1 MKKLEDKV
9 AIITGGAGGIGRAAA
24 KLYCDEGAKV
34 MLVDIDEVALK
45 ALAAEIGAPNAD
57 YMVADVGDQLE
68 TEAYVTA
75 TKERFGS
82 IDIALLN
89 AGIEGMIQPIP
100 DYTPEVFDKVINV
113 NVRSV
118 FLGLR
123 ASMPLMASEG
133 GSIVITSS
141 TAGIRAVG
149 GMSAYVASKHAVIG
163 LMRTAAVEG
172 AESNIRVNSVNPSPI
187 NTRMIP
193 SIEKQAGLPT
203 GDPENRPMARHTP
216 PAPWSVRIYFVGK
229 LGLMTACRP
238 NTSYKVKAVQLISRL
253 ISPVGPCAGELLPVN
268 RLPDIAYWN
277 PARLDFYPVL

>member
-34 MLVDIDEVALK
+34 KLVDIDEMALK
-45 ALAAEIGAPNAD
+45 ALVAEIGAANAD

-82 IDIALLN
+82 IDTALLT

-100 DYTPEVFDKVINV
+100 DYTPEMFDKVINV

-123 ASMPLMASEG
+123 AIMPLMANKG

-149 GMSAYVASKHAVIG
+149 GMSAYVASNHAVIG
-163 LMRTAAVEG
+163 LMRTAAV
-172 AESNIRVNSVNPSPI
+172 
-187 NTRMIP
+187 
-193 SIEKQAGLPT
+193 
-203 GDPENRPMARHTP
+203 
-216 PAPWSVRIYFVGK
+216 
-229 LGLMTACRP
+229 
-238 NTSYKVKAVQLISRL
+238 
-253 ISPVGPCAGELLPVN
+253 
-268 RLPDIAYWN
+268 
-277 PARLDFYPVL
+277 

>member
-1 MKKLEDKV
+1 MVGKIDLTCKIEINKAGIEMKKLEDKV

-45 ALAAEIGAPNAD
+45 ALVAEIGAANAD

-100 DYTPEVFDKVINV
+100 DYTPEMFDRVINV

-123 ASMPLMASEG
+123 AIMPLMASEG

-172 AESNIRVNSVNPSPI
+172 ADSNIRVNTVNPSPI
-187 NTRMIP
+187 NTRMIS

-216 PAPWSVRIYFVGK
+216 LQRY
-229 LGLMTACRP
+229 
-238 NTSYKVKAVQLISRL
+238 
-253 ISPVGPCAGELLPVN
+253 GEPEEV
-268 RLPDIAYWN
+268 
-277 PARLDFYPVL
+277 ARLMLFLSSEDSAFCTGGVYMVDGGVSAGRPTQA

>member
-1 MKKLEDKV
+1 VVGKIDLTCKIEINKAGIEMKKLEDKV

-45 ALAAEIGAPNAD
+45 ALVAEIGAANAD
-57 YMVADVGDQLE
+57 YIVADVGDQLE

-100 DYTPEVFDKVINV
+100 DYTPEMFDKVINV

-123 ASMPLMASEG
+123 AIMPLMASEG
-133 GSIVITSS
+133 GSIVISSS

-172 AESNIRVNSVNPSPI
+172 ADSNIRVNTVNPSPI
-187 NTRMIP
+187 NTRMIS

-216 PAPWSVRIYFVGK
+216 LKRY
-229 LGLMTACRP
+229 
-238 NTSYKVKAVQLISRL
+238 
-253 ISPVGPCAGELLPVN
+253 GEPEEV
-268 RLPDIAYWN
+268 
-277 PARLDFYPVL
+277 ARLMLFLSSEDSAFCTGGVYMVDGGVSAGRPTQA